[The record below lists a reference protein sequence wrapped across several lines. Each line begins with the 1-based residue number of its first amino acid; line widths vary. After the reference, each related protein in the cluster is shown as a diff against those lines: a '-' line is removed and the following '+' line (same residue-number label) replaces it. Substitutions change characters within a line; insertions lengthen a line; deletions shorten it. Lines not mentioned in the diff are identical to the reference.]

1 MTRSIDGSHAPA
13 DHHPL
18 RASDALLIVAFW
30 TVLALLT
37 AASALL
43 DPRGGPGRE
52 AAAAGR
58 VALAFLTSYL
68 WAALTPLIFWLGS
81 RFGGERGSWPAR
93 ALLLA
98 AAGVLVAI
106 GVEAFT
112 AYLRF
117 EIFDGPRRPSPG
129 GELHL
134 PRVFNPLFGATRLF
148 WLDDLIIY
156 IAVLAAGFARDN
168 FLRYRARR
176 EEAVR
181 LAAEAAQLQ
190 AQLAEARLEALRRQL
205 DPHFL
210 FNTLHAVSSL
220 VERDP
225 RGVRRMISRLSD
237 LLRHSIEGGDEP
249 EVPLRR
255 ELELV
260 GRYVDIMQV
269 RFQGRLAVETRV
281 DDPALD
287 ALVPSLVL
295 QPLVENAI
303 KHAVEPRT
311 EGGRVEIEATVEGA
325 TLVLRVRDEGAGA
338 SRDSAAPG
346 TGVGLRNTVARL
358 EQLYGT
364 DQRFSLVPAPGG
376 GTVAEVRLP
385 YHTRADVD
393 RRAEPRI
400 ANAR

>member
-1 MTRSIDGSHAPA
+1 MAAAARGTHRGGRSGRGRAAALRSCRERAARAPARAVRAPARVARRRWALWLHHDPHAAESVTRSIDGSHAPA

-58 VALAFLTSYL
+58 VAFAFLTSYL

-93 ALLLA
+93 VLLLA
-98 AAGVLVAI
+98 AAGVVVAI
-106 GVEAFT
+106 GVEAFS

-117 EIFDGPRRPSPG
+117 EIFDGPRRSSPG

-168 FLRYRARR
+168 FLRYRARQ

-181 LAAEAAQLQ
+181 LAAETAQLQ
-190 AQLAEARLEALRRQL
+190 AQLAEARLEAL
-205 DPHFL
+205 
-210 FNTLHAVSSL
+210 
-220 VERDP
+220 
-225 RGVRRMISRLSD
+225 
-237 LLRHSIEGGDEP
+237 
-249 EVPLRR
+249 
-255 ELELV
+255 
-260 GRYVDIMQV
+260 
-269 RFQGRLAVETRV
+269 
-281 DDPALD
+281 
-287 ALVPSLVL
+287 
-295 QPLVENAI
+295 
-303 KHAVEPRT
+303 
-311 EGGRVEIEATVEGA
+311 
-325 TLVLRVRDEGAGA
+325 
-338 SRDSAAPG
+338 
-346 TGVGLRNTVARL
+346 
-358 EQLYGT
+358 
-364 DQRFSLVPAPGG
+364 
-376 GTVAEVRLP
+376 
-385 YHTRADVD
+385 
-393 RRAEPRI
+393 
-400 ANAR
+400 